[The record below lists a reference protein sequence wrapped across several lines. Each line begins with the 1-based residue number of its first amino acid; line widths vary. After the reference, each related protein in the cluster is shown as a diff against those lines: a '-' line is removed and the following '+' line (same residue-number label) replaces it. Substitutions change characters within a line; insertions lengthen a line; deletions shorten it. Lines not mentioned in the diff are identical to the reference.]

1 MTKKLTSLL
10 LAIAIALSISGCDQ
24 QPDINNPNISIQQ
37 PNVNQLQL
45 SQELVVMPQDGK
57 QPLINLINSAKQSV
71 DIVVYELEDDSKDQ
85 AANIAEALV
94 AAKQRGVKVRVII
107 NGFNKANSYEKWA
120 KAFLES
126 NRIDYRVATK
136 KFVYTHQKTMIID
149 NNRAMVGTFNY
160 VDTRKTSYF
169 SGTRDFAIITAEA
182 DEVKAIAAVFEADWK
197 NAADQTRITPDI
209 SAASLVYAPVNARE
223 KLSALIKSASKTL
236 YSYQQEMGD
245 LNSRNEGLCRDI
257 ADAGDR
263 GVDVRIICSDMDGNL
278 REIEYL
284 RKHKVAVEVI
294 TASKQNLYI
303 HAKVYI
309 VDSKIAELG
318 SINMTTNSI
327 ERNRELG
334 IVSVN
339 PKIIAQLTE
348 IFMAD
353 WKKYE

>member
-1 MTKKLTSLL
+1 MNKKITSFL
-10 LAIAIALSISGCDQ
+10 LAIVIALSFSGCDQ
-24 QPDINNPNISIQQ
+24 QPGVNNPNTQTQQ

-57 QPLINLINSAKQSV
+57 LPLINLINSAKQSV
-71 DIVVYELEDDSKDQ
+71 DIVVYELEDDSKDK

-94 AAKQRGVKVRVII
+94 AAKKRGVSVRVII

-120 KAFLES
+120 KVFLDS

-136 KFVYTHQKTMIID
+136 KFVYTHQKTTIID
-149 NNRAMVGTFNY
+149 NNKAFIGTFNY
-160 VDTRKTSYF
+160 VDTKKTSYF

-182 DEVKAIAAVFEADWK
+182 DEVKDVVAVFEADWK
-197 NAADQTRITPDI
+197 NAADQTRITPELT
-209 SAASLVYAPVNARE
+209 AQSLVFSPVNARE
-223 KLSALIKSASKTL
+223 KLSALIKSARKTL

-263 GVDVRIICSDMDGNL
+263 GVDVRVICSDMDGNL

-284 RKHKVAVEVI
+284 RKHQVKVEVV

-309 VDSKIAELG
+309 VDGTIAELG

-327 ERNRELG
+327 EHNRELG
-334 IVSVN
+334 IISVN
-339 PKIIAQLTE
+339 PKIVAQLTE